1 MNKRFIFFLV
11 IIYSHSIFA
20 QVGLPI
26 HHALIPKN
34 SLVVNYDF
42 SKSTGFTRG
51 ASTANNL
58 AGTASGNPLVYNS
71 PNFMNSL
78 GFISFNGTSQY
89 VMSPNLRTYFK
100 SVNSTVQKSFTM
112 SLWIYPTSLNGVI
125 VSEHESQTLNSGYY
139 TSNIELVNGYI
150 KYKVWDVTPIT
161 STLINLN
168 QWYHIAMVYDGAT
181 LKAYLNGVSQGSRSY
196 DRIIPPAGQFY
207 GIGSPSNTNMGSG
220 LYGNFYL
227 AQFKLYQLPLSDYD
241 ILKEY
246 ELRNNELDYTIHSPS
261 TNSNPTYWSIS
272 SAWAGETTFSQ
283 DHFTPWLNNNRLG
296 WAAQFND
303 LNQWITLNYDEP
315 AYIKGVVIQPRAN
328 SGNQF
333 VTKVHVETSMTGAA
347 PWTRV
352 VSDIPITTSI
362 TDDGRVIFPTSV
374 FAKSVK
380 VIPVS
385 FTNHITMRMGM
396 LVKPNNSVSNGLILN
411 LDPSNL
417 KSYSGSGATFNDL
430 TSNALNFTLVNGPTY
445 DANGSFAFNGTNQ
458 YASIAHSST
467 IKPTSAITIEQWLN
481 ADDWNAGT
489 SSNYKVSISNT
500 QGGGYS
506 HNIWDGV
513 FYSYIYAGGVYR
525 IASSSVRNFD
535 GWQHFVT
542 SFDGRYTKLFI
553 NGSLANTVDIG
564 SANNTISY
572 ATNSTFLGTE
582 AGSGTA
588 NESYYWQGKIGKTQI
603 YNRALSDQEVQQNYN
618 NTKIRYDGLVLNLDA
633 GNIISYNGTG
643 SIWNDISGN
652 ANSAT
657 LTNGPVF
664 NSSNGGQIIFD
675 GLNDFANGVA
685 IPSTSGNNSRTVIL
699 WYKSTANKNTV
710 LIDKGGIT
718 DDVAEQLFLVN
729 TNGAGI
735 ASGSYPPT
743 NTGGIALCFWGNDFI
758 YPISASTLFD
768 GNWHFIAY
776 TYNKSNR
783 SVNICFDG
791 TFAST
796 VYRWNLN
803 AWTTLNSKPF
813 LSPRVLNTTN
823 NPYLIGQSRA
833 AYWGYGG
840 TFSNVSIPNVQIYNR
855 ALTESEILNIYNTS
869 RSKY

>member
-1 MNKRFIFFLV
+1 MNKRFIFLLV

-26 HHALIPKN
+26 QQALIPKN

-51 ASTANNL
+51 ASTATNL

-150 KYKVWDVTPIT
+150 KYKIWDVTPIT

-246 ELRNNELDYTIHSPS
+246 ELKNNELDYTIHSPS

-272 SAWAGETTFSQ
+272 SAWAGQTTFNQ
-283 DHFTPWLNNNRLG
+283 EHFTPWLNNNTLG

-362 TDDGRVIFPTSV
+362 TDDGRVLFPTSV

-385 FTNHITMRMGM
+385 WTNHITMRIGM
-396 LVKPNNSVSNGLILN
+396 LVKPNNHITSNLILHYS
-411 LDPSNL
+411 PSNL
-417 KSYSGSGATFNDL
+417 KSYSGSGTTISDLSGKGLNGTLSNNVTF
-430 TSNALNFTLVNGPTY
+430 TSNELN
-445 DANGSFAFNGTNQ
+445 FNGTNTQ
-458 YASIAHSST
+458 ISISDNALLEPGSGNW
-467 IKPTSAITIEQWLN
+467 TIEVWFN
-481 ADDWNAGT
+481 NAG
-489 SSNYKVSISNT
+489 SSGTVIGKYRN
-500 QGGGYS
+500 GGAAA
-506 HNIWDGV
+506 D
-513 FYSYIYAGGVYR
+513 
-525 IASSSVRNFD
+525 
-535 GWQHFVT
+535 
-542 SFDGRYTKLFI
+542 
-553 NGSLANTVDIG
+553 
-564 SANNTISY
+564 ISY
-572 ATNSTFLGTE
+572 AL
-582 AGSGTA
+582 
-588 NESYYWQGKIGKTQI
+588 
-603 YNRALSDQEVQQNYN
+603 RLM
-618 NTKIRYDGLVLNLDA
+618 
-633 GNIISYNGTG
+633 GTG
-643 SIWNDISGN
+643 SIRADFGNGTTAQITDNFSFTANTWVQMVYVWDKTNSNIYTYSNGILTQTKAITLSGSILNGSTNLFIGSYNGGEYSQYFNGKLGIVRIYNKALSSAEVLVNFN
-652 ANSAT
+652 ANK
-657 LTNGPVF
+657 LTY
-664 NSSNGGQIIFD
+664 
-675 GLNDFANGVA
+675 GL
-685 IPSTSGNNSRTVIL
+685 
-699 WYKSTANKNTV
+699 
-710 LIDKGGIT
+710 
-718 DDVAEQLFLVN
+718 
-729 TNGAGI
+729 
-735 ASGSYPPT
+735 
-743 NTGGIALCFWGNDFI
+743 
-758 YPISASTLFD
+758 
-768 GNWHFIAY
+768 
-776 TYNKSNR
+776 
-783 SVNICFDG
+783 
-791 TFAST
+791 
-796 VYRWNLN
+796 
-803 AWTTLNSKPF
+803 
-813 LSPRVLNTTN
+813 
-823 NPYLIGQSRA
+823 
-833 AYWGYGG
+833 
-840 TFSNVSIPNVQIYNR
+840 
-855 ALTESEILNIYNTS
+855 
-869 RSKY
+869 